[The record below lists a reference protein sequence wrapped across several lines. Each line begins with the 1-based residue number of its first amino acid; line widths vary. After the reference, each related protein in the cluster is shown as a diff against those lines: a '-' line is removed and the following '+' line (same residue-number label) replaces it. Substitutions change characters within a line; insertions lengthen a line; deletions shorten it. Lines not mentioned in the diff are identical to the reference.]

1 MSQLNLHLELL
12 DKARAQTFGLLGRF
26 KRYGYLAGGTALALQ
41 IAHRHS
47 YDFDIFCN
55 AKISN
60 ALTARCRSL
69 FAIKETLVNNDDEF
83 SFLTR
88 DNIKVSF
95 IFYPF
100 SFHGKLLENKN
111 TIPLLA
117 TRDIAISKAYTI
129 GRRGSYRD
137 YVDLYFCMNACN
149 LSLKII
155 IAGAKKVYGELFN
168 QKLFLG
174 QLLYTDDIPKDEKK
188 SINFLNTPIS
198 FKEVASFFI
207 AEVGTWQKENL

>member
-137 YVDLYFCMNACN
+137 Y
-149 LSLKII
+149 
-155 IAGAKKVYGELFN
+155 
-168 QKLFLG
+168 
-174 QLLYTDDIPKDEKK
+174 
-188 SINFLNTPIS
+188 
-198 FKEVASFFI
+198 
-207 AEVGTWQKENL
+207 